1 MLTTFSF
8 TVLNIGYCTYLACL
22 FLSSRSSV
30 ATYPWRYF
38 CSSLKV
44 PTVWSNVLEKRHRH
58 INKRT
63 TGMLADSKS
72 ELGSLIV
79 IEHGET
85 TNEFL
90 WENFW
95 KKTMLTPAEMYQSTP
110 LVFIIDWH
118 LCSESLSGEQ
128 KHVFYNLLGIILNL
142 RILTL
147 CRWQG
152 TPPRSHQQW
161 YWQTW
166 RRHWKRDVN
175 HMHKKLSQLYI
186 LQQFS
191 LWIWH
196 YEAIFTSAHIMFL
209 CVFSV
214 CEYKTWNIFN
224 SFW

>member
-1 MLTTFSF
+1 
-8 TVLNIGYCTYLACL
+8 
-22 FLSSRSSV
+22 
-30 ATYPWRYF
+30 
-38 CSSLKV
+38 
-44 PTVWSNVLEKRHRH
+44 
-58 INKRT
+58 
-63 TGMLADSKS
+63 MLADSKS

-147 CRWQG
+147 CR
-152 TPPRSHQQW
+152 
-161 YWQTW
+161 
-166 RRHWKRDVN
+166 
-175 HMHKKLSQLYI
+175 
-186 LQQFS
+186 
-191 LWIWH
+191 
-196 YEAIFTSAHIMFL
+196 
-209 CVFSV
+209 
-214 CEYKTWNIFN
+214 
-224 SFW
+224 